1 MDKQLIK
8 QQEIYNRSW
17 RSSLKSGKEER
28 GNLQLNLEFLEE
40 SNLLKPN
47 YKILEVGCGIGNIV
61 FELTKQGH
69 DIIGRDI
76 SGEAIAHGHKKYPD
90 INIDVQPA
98 EELNFEN
105 ETFDIVLSFDLFEHV
120 VQIDKHIIEVFRVLR
135 PGGYYMFQTPNKY
148 SNIIFETLKT
158 RTLQWRNYHPSLHS
172 PGQLKRRL
180 SRHGFDV
187 RFVKMNP
194 VNEFTIKKFKQ
205 LGPLGNIFK
214 YINFCRL
221 PLALQTNLYV
231 IAGKK
236 ESDNNKTKGKVD
248 TAGQ

>member
-8 QQEIYNRSW
+8 QQEIYDRSW

-28 GNLQLNLEFLEE
+28 GNLQTNLEFLTQTD
-40 SNLLKPN
+40 LLQKN

-61 FELTKQGH
+61 FELTKQGY
-69 DIIGRDI
+69 DVIGRDI
-76 SGEAIAHGHKKYPD
+76 SSEAIAYGQKKYPD

-98 EELNFEN
+98 EELNLEN

-120 VQIDKHIIEVFRVLR
+120 VQIDKHISEVSRVLR
-135 PGGYYMFQTPNKY
+135 PGGFYMFQTPNKY

-172 PGQLKRRL
+172 PGQLRRRL

-205 LGPLGNIFK
+205 LGPLGNLLK

-231 IAGKK
+231 IAKKK
-236 ESDNNKTKGKVD
+236 ETDKNKTKGKVG